1 MFFCTSQRYHKLLSS
16 RQVDIIKKSPIKP
29 YILRCEH
36 ESRGQNANAIAFRL
50 QPLALLCIE
59 KFKVFPECGRLYSL
73 KASWGKF
80 SHPTWFYRYP
90 PFISLRVSLDRINRS
105 YSKNNKKSINKDP
118 SSNYTTYPPSLETS
132 FSQFTSRTDA
142 FYVRSFPLPFIKFL
156 WTLQWTRL
164 DFVRHVVCLGELTL

>member
-1 MFFCTSQRYHKLLSS
+1 MVCFYAFRNGITNYYRFASQILSIN
-16 RQVDIIKKSPIKP
+16 RLPIKS
-29 YILRCEH
+29 YIVRCEH
-36 ESRGQNANAIAFRL
+36 ESRGHNANAIVIRL

-59 KFKVFPECGRLYSL
+59 KFKVLPKCGSIYRL
-73 KASWGKF
+73 KASWSKF

-90 PFISLRVSLDRINRS
+90 SFISLRVSRDRINRS
-105 YSKNNKKSINKDP
+105 YSKNNKKSINKDS
-118 SSNYTTYPPSLETS
+118 SSNYSTFPPSLKIS

-164 DFVRHVVCLGELTL
+164 DFVRHVVVLVN